1 MKNLKITS
9 TRAITLT
16 IAATFTMLI
25 LAACAKKISF
35 QTSSV
40 VPAAKGSVKVKKD
53 NNSNYQLKV
62 YIGNLAKPDRLQP
75 AKKMYVV
82 WMQTESNGIKNI
94 GQIKTS
100 TGLLNSKLKASF
112 EAVTSFKP
120 VKIFVTA
127 EDEAAVQYPGSQVV
141 LSTSDF

>member
-1 MKNLKITS
+1 MTT

-25 LAACAKKISF
+25 LGACAKKMSF

-53 NNSNYQLKV
+53 NNSNYQIKV
-62 YIGNLAKPDRLQP
+62 FITDLAKPDRLQP
-75 AKKMYVV
+75 AKNMYVV
-82 WMQTESNGIKNI
+82 WMQTDGNGIKNI

-100 TGLLNSKLKASF
+100 TSLLNKKLKASF

-127 EDEAAVQYPGSQVV
+127 EDEAAVQYPGSQVI
-141 LSTSDF
+141 LSTNDF

>member
-112 EAVTSFKP
+112 ESVTSFKP